1 MNVVITEIY
10 NDESPVTWVVNR
22 EHATPELRAA
32 IDKAILDDENSA
44 TCDLWGVGFQ
54 GGENE
59 SATVTLPATVDVC
72 IELYEN

>member
-32 IDKAILDDENSA
+32 IDKAILNEGSA
-44 TCDLWGVGFQ
+44 TCSLWDVGFQ
-54 GGENE
+54 GRENE
-59 SATVTLPATVDVC
+59 SATVSLPAIIDAC
-72 IELYEN
+72 IELYES